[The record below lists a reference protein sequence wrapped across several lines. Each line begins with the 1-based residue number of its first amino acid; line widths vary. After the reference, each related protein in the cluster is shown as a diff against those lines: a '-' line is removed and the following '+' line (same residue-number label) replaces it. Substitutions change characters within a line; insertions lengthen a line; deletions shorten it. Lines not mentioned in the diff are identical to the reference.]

1 MSDNVSGSPSLDEA
15 ESRQDRV
22 ALKVVH
28 LLAFSPSSERRK
40 AGWGQGEAGAR
51 LFSEQGQI
59 LVMEGN
65 QTVQDE
71 FCNSWKE

>member
-40 AGWGQGEAGAR
+40 AGWGAGRGWGKTVFRAR
-51 LFSEQGQI
+51 A
-59 LVMEGN
+59 
-65 QTVQDE
+65 DP
-71 FCNSWKE
+71 CNGRKSNCAG